1 MAISKVWIEEG
12 CTVCNLCEDTAP
24 EVFNVTDDTCLIK
37 EGVDFNKFEEEIE
50 QAAEECPVEII
61 KFD

>member
-1 MAISKVWIEEG
+1 MAITKVWIEEG

-24 EVFNVTDDTCLIK
+24 EVFEVNDETCLVK
-37 EGVDFNKFEEEIE
+37 DGVDFNAHEEEII

-61 KFD
+61 KYE

>member
-24 EVFNVTDDTCLIK
+24 EVFDVTDDTCLIK
-37 EGVDFNKFEEEIE
+37 EGVDFSKFEEEIE

>member
-24 EVFNVTDDTCLIK
+24 EVFDVTDDTCLIK

>member
-1 MAISKVWIEEG
+1 MAITKVWIEDG

-24 EVFNVTDDTCLIK
+24 EVFEVTDETCTVR
-37 EGVDFNKFEEEIE
+37 EGVDFSAFEEEIT

-61 KFD
+61 KYE